1 MVGVLNIT
9 KNGSKCI
16 IRLRVEKSINDT
28 HRLRLVFH
36 SVQYRNGWLVASDLF
51 HVFTQSIKSYKFR
64 HQYRC
69 LNVIHQTD
77 SKNGWL
83 LLSAS
88 FTAKF
93 GLVFVLT
100 LENAFS

>member
-1 MVGVLNIT
+1 MVGILNIT
-9 KNGSKCI
+9 KNDSKCI

-36 SVQYRNGWLVASDLF
+36 LVQYRNGWLVASDLF
-51 HVFTQSIKSYKFR
+51 HVFTQSIKPYTFR

-88 FTAKF
+88 LRQNLGSF
-93 GLVFVLT
+93 LY
-100 LENAFS
+100 

>member
-1 MVGVLNIT
+1 MVGTLNIT

-36 SVQYRNGWLVASDLF
+36 SIQYRNGWLVPSDLF
-51 HVFTQSIKSYKFR
+51 HVFTQSIKSCTFR

-77 SKNGWL
+77 SKNGSL

-88 FTAKF
+88 LRQNL
-93 GLVFVLT
+93 GSLLY
-100 LENAFS
+100 